1 MLKLRFKNNQH
12 NSVWLV
18 EPKVIIGRAGDCGLQ
33 VDQEGVEDHH
43 LQILVQQEVIKLQ
56 PLVVS
61 NVLRLNGKPV
71 EETQIQTL
79 NVNDVL
85 TLGSV
90 ELEIID
96 PKVGRPDPVPL
107 KEPQAE
113 STAWALKANHV
124 ALSNRI
130 FTLKTVMT
138 VGRSDECD
146 ISLAAAHLSRRHAK
160 LFVNDGLLYVKDLE
174 SSNGTFLNGERITE
188 ARVKRGDEL
197 RFDALSFGVIGPTD
211 EIDKTTMRK
220 VSRPQAATKPLGKH
234 HTSHETTNGEGNSG
248 ARLRGTATRGSTKST
263 EQGSENVTSYQPGD
277 KRGGWGL
284 IIVTAVAVLVGVGLA
299 FFMD

>member
-18 EPKVIIGRAGDCGLQ
+18 EPKVVVGRASDCGLQ
-33 VDQEGVEDHH
+33 LDQEGVEDHH
-43 LQILVQQEVIKLQ
+43 LEILVEQEVIKLQ
-56 PLVVS
+56 PLVAS
-61 NVLRLNGKPV
+61 SVLYLNGTLV
-71 EETQIQTL
+71 EGSQLQAL
-79 NVNDVL
+79 SVNDVL

-96 PKVGRPDPVPL
+96 PKVGRPEPAPV
-107 KEPQAE
+107 KEHQAG
-113 STAWALKANHV
+113 STGWALKANHV

-130 FTLKTVMT
+130 FTLKAMMI
-138 VGRSDECD
+138 VGRSNECD

-220 VSRPQAATKPLGKH
+220 IPVPKAVVKPLDKRQ
-234 HTSHETTNGEGNSG
+234 TNSEGRPT
-248 ARLRGTATRGSTKST
+248 ARLRNTTAQASAQPV
-263 EQGSENVTSYQPGD
+263 EQASENITSYQPGD
-277 KRGGWGL
+277 KRSGWGL
-284 IIVTAVAVLVGVGLA
+284 IFVAAVAVLVGVGFA
-299 FFMD
+299 FFIG